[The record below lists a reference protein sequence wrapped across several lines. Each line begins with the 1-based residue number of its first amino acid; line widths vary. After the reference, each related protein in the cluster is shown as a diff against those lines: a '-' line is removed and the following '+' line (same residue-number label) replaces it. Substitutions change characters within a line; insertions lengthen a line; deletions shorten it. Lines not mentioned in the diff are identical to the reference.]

1 VRSFEIGVVL
11 PIMQFGP
18 DRVTVRWP
26 ELREMALRAEAIGF
40 DTIWTP
46 DELLSVGAGV
56 TRAAGQSCPGVYGDC
71 VKIAVM
77 GAGGLG
83 GYFGARLAQGGHD
96 VQFIARGAHLAAI
109 GAAGLRVRSVRGDFE
124 LPPERV
130 PVTDDPASIGP
141 CQVVLFTVKSYDT
154 DAAAGRLHPLLG
166 PSTAVVSL
174 QNGIDNE
181 DKLAARIGAE
191 HVVGGVAFIFA
202 GIAEP
207 GVIRHSGGPARIAFG
222 ELDGRRT
229 ERLDAFLVAC
239 TESGIEAA
247 IAPDIRV
254 ALWSKWAFICAQ
266 AGLTAATRLP
276 IGEIRASPAAWGLFR
291 EVVTEAWRIGRAEQV
306 PLPDDLVDQHLR
318 FATGLEPDARSSLYD
333 DMVAGR
339 RMELDALLGALV
351 RRAERNGIPAPAGSA
366 LHAVLEP
373 WARRNAGDG
382 AELAAS

>member
-1 VRSFEIGVVL
+1 MSRRDILSAVL
-11 PIMQFGP
+11 KAESGLAGA
-18 DRVTVRWP
+18 RTV
-26 ELREMALRAEAIGF
+26 
-40 DTIWTP
+40 
-46 DELLSVGAGV
+46 S
-56 TRAAGQSCPGVYGDC
+56 C

-83 GYFGARLAQGGHD
+83 GYFGARLALGGHD
-96 VQFIARGAHLAAI
+96 VHFIARGAHLAAI

-130 PVTDDPASIGP
+130 SVTDDPLSIGP

-154 DAAAGRLHPLLG
+154 DVAAGRLQPLLA
-166 PSTAVVSL
+166 PETAVISL

-207 GVIRHSGGPARIAFG
+207 GVIRDSGGPARIAFG

-229 ERLDAFLVAC
+229 ARLDAFLAAC
-239 TESGIEAA
+239 TESGIDAA

-276 IGEIRASPAAWGLFR
+276 IGEIRTSPAAWGLFR
-291 EVVTEAWRIGRAEQV
+291 EVVTEAWRIGRAEKI
-306 PLPDDLVDQHLR
+306 PLPDELVEQHLS
-318 FATGLEPDARSSLYD
+318 FATDLEPDARSSLHD
-333 DMVAGR
+333 DLVAGR
-339 RMELDALLGALV
+339 RMELDALLGELV
-351 RRAERNGIPAPAGSA
+351 RRAERNGIPSPAGSA
-366 LHAVLEP
+366 LYAVLEP
-373 WARRNAGDG
+373 WARKP
-382 AELAAS
+382 AAR